1 MKLIS
6 FRRKD
11 RDSYG
16 VVTSGGIVDVGRKLG
31 DSYATLG
38 AVLRAGALD
47 AVRDAAAGASADVAL
62 DAIEYLPPI
71 TDPAKIVCIGLN
83 YKTHIEETGRP
94 APEYPIL
101 FPRYPDSH
109 VGNGEPMVCPKVSD
123 KYDFEGE
130 LAFVIGKEGRHIAA
144 ADALDYVAG
153 YSCYN
158 DGSIRDYQRH
168 TSQFMPGKTFWRS
181 GAFGPCLVT
190 TDELPDPGAMTLVT
204 RLNGEEMQRTGTD
217 DLLFG
222 VPELIEYMSAIAPL
236 QPGDVIS
243 TGTTGGVGFAR
254 KPPVWMKAGDTIEV
268 EISGI
273 GTLTNPIIDE

>member
-6 FRRKD
+6 FRHQR

-16 VVTSGGIVDVGRKLG
+16 VVTSDGIVDVGRKLG
-31 DSYATLG
+31 GSHATLG

-47 AVRDAAAGASADVAL
+47 AVRDAATGESADVSF
-62 DAIEYLPPI
+62 DDIEYLPPI
-71 TDPAKIVCIGLN
+71 TNPGKIICIGLN

-101 FPRYPDSH
+101 FPRYADSH
-109 VGNGEPMVCPKVSD
+109 VGNGQPMVRPKVSE

-130 LAFVIGKEGRHIAA
+130 LAFVIGKAGRHVAA

-168 TSQFMPGKTFWRS
+168 TSQFMPGKTFWHS
-181 GAFGPCLVT
+181 GAFGPWLVT
-190 TDELPDPGAMTLVT
+190 ADEQPDSGAMTLVT
-204 RLNGEEMQRTGTD
+204 RLNGEEMQRAGTD

-222 VPELIEYMSAIAPL
+222 VPALIEYMSAIAPL

-254 KPPVWMKAGDTIEV
+254 KPPVWMKAGDTIEI

-273 GTLTNPIIDE
+273 GSLVNPIIDE

>member
-6 FRRKD
+6 FRHQGH
-11 RDSYG
+11 DSYG
-16 VVTSGGIVDVGRKLG
+16 VVTGDRIVDVGRKLG
-31 DSYATLG
+31 AHATLG

-47 AVRDAAAGASADVAL
+47 AVRGAATGASADISL
-62 DAIEYLPPI
+62 DHIEYLPPI
-71 TDPAKIVCIGLN
+71 TDPGKIVCIGLN

-101 FPRYPDSH
+101 FPRYSDSH
-109 VGNGEPMVCPKVSD
+109 VGSGQPMVRPKVSD
-123 KYDFEGE
+123 NYDFEGE
-130 LAFVIGKEGRHIAA
+130 LAFVIGKSGRHIAA

-158 DGSIRDYQRH
+158 DGSVRDYQRH

-181 GAFGPCLVT
+181 GAFGPWLVT
-190 TDELPDPGAMTLVT
+190 ADELPDPGAMTLVT
-204 RLNGEEMQRTGTD
+204 RLNGKEMQRAGTD

-236 QPGDVIS
+236 QPGDVVS

-254 KPPVWMKAGDTIEV
+254 KPPLWMKPGDTIEI

-273 GTLTNPIIDE
+273 GSLVNPIIDE

>member
-47 AVRDAAAGASADVAL
+47 TVRDAAAGASADVAL

>member
-6 FRRKD
+6 FRHQR

-16 VVTSGGIVDVGRKLG
+16 VVTSDGIVDVGRKLG
-31 DSYATLG
+31 GSHATLG

-47 AVRDAAAGASADVAL
+47 AVRDAATGESADVSF
-62 DAIEYLPPI
+62 DDIEYLPPI
-71 TDPAKIVCIGLN
+71 TNPGKIICIGLN

-101 FPRYPDSH
+101 FPRYADSH
-109 VGNGEPMVCPKVSD
+109 VGNGQPMVRPKVSE

-130 LAFVIGKEGRHIAA
+130 LAFVIGKAGRHVAA

-168 TSQFMPGKTFWRS
+168 TSQFMPGKTFWHS
-181 GAFGPCLVT
+181 GAFGPWLVT
-190 TDELPDPGAMTLVT
+190 ADEQPDPGAMTLVT
-204 RLNGEEMQRTGTD
+204 RLNGEEMQRAGTD

-222 VPELIEYMSAIAPL
+222 VPALIEYMSAIAPL

-254 KPPVWMKAGDTIEV
+254 KPPVWMKAGDTIEI

-273 GTLTNPIIDE
+273 GSLVNPIIDE

>member
-1 MKLIS
+1 
-6 FRRKD
+6 
-11 RDSYG
+11 
-16 VVTSGGIVDVGRKLG
+16 
-31 DSYATLG
+31 
-38 AVLRAGALD
+38 LD
-47 AVRDAAAGASADVAL
+47 E
-62 DAIEYLPPI
+62 IEYLPPI

-101 FPRYPDSH
+101 FPRYSDSH
-109 VGNGEPMVCPKVSD
+109 VGNGQPMVRPKVSE
-123 KYDFEGE
+123 KFDFEGE
-130 LAFVIGKEGRHIAA
+130 LAFVIGKEGRHVPE
-144 ADALDYVAG
+144 ADALTYVAG

-168 TSQFMPGKTFWRS
+168 TSQFMPGKTFWHS
-181 GAFGPCLVT
+181 GAFGPWLVT

-222 VPELIEYMSAIAPL
+222 VPELIAYMSSIAPL

-243 TGTTGGVGFAR
+243 TGTTGGVGFSR

-273 GTLTNPIIDE
+273 GTLSNPIIDE

>member
-6 FRRKD
+6 FRRKG

-16 VVTSGGIVDVGRKLG
+16 VVTSGGIVDVGRELG

-71 TDPAKIVCIGLN
+71 TDPPKIVCIGLN

-144 ADALDYVAG
+144 AAALDYVAG

-168 TSQFMPGKTFWRS
+168 TTQFMPGKTFWRS

-190 TDELPDPGAMTLVT
+190 TDELPDPGAMTLLT

-222 VPELIEYMSAIAPL
+222 VPELIEYMSAIAPI